1 MNVEPERQAYIW
13 SLMRQPARWV
23 VNAGNSGRAE
33 CKSLPKALT
42 IADAFQKFG
51 MPTPHLSAPDLA
63 IELDPS
69 ECAALWL
76 RLQLLTA

>member
-1 MNVEPERQAYIW
+1 MNVAPERQAYIW

-23 VNAGNSGRAE
+23 VNAGDAGLAE

-42 IADAFQKFG
+42 VADAFQKSG
-51 MPTPHLSAPDLA
+51 IPAPQVSAPELA
-63 IELDPS
+63 IELHPS